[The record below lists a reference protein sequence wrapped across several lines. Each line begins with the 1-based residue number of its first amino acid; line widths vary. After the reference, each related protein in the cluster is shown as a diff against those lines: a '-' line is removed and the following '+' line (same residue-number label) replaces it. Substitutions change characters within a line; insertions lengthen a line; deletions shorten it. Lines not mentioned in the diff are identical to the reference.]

1 MKWIQLGDW
10 SNIGDGDERNRMVL
24 KSQAYMIK
32 WIVMPFTE
40 KKKRGGGLD
49 LEREIMRLGLLWE
62 LEVCLGI
69 LNDINEAISYAS
81 LELREDV
88 WDGDIGLRVSGLKWN
103 WKYVCTWD
111 HPLEE
116 CTQIKCRRVMTN

>member
-40 KKKRGGGLD
+40 KKKRGRAGLGERNHEVGFTMRVGGVF
-49 LEREIMRLGLLWE
+49 RNSKR
-62 LEVCLGI
+62 
-69 LNDINEAISYAS
+69 Y
-81 LELREDV
+81 
-88 WDGDIGLRVSGLKWN
+88 
-103 WKYVCTWD
+103 
-111 HPLEE
+111 
-116 CTQIKCRRVMTN
+116 